1 MPRPPFDLLTRG
13 WIPVRVGDRRDSV
26 DLRALFH
33 RAHELTDV
41 EVPLPPAASA
51 FWRLLY
57 VLTSRVTGLADPDM
71 SFVEW
76 HARRREV
83 WAEWSKGFDP
93 AAVDAYF
100 DRYRDRFDLFDADR
114 PWLQDPRLA
123 EQCGKPSGLNKL
135 VLGRPAGQN
144 QVWFVHQTDGD
155 PEPIPAEE
163 AVWYLLAQLFYGP
176 SGRCTSRTVGGS
188 TEANTAAGPLRGTL
202 SFHPVGAS
210 VFESLLAGLSPPGEP
225 DDGGVDLCPWEA
237 DTLFDPLSNPVVPS
251 GAATLVGRAQHSVL
265 LRPAPDGQTVTDAW
279 ITWAWRRKGLSP
291 KDPHLIFQ
299 TSKEGTTYPRPAK
312 AERALFRDLDA
323 LLCHDAGDQ
332 GVHRPAIVDSL
343 QELGPEIVARLR
355 LRAFGFDQ
363 DGQTRDRQ
371 WFTATTP
378 PVLDLLEERRPEAAA
393 AISRWRRAAEAAGR
407 NLELALR
414 MAWSAVSSPGEYD
427 PRHPAGPW
435 AALGASRYW
444 PAAER
449 QFWQLVDAGDFD
461 AVGSPF
467 VRAAFD
473 AYEQVTDG
481 YASRP
486 RFAQAIASA
495 RGAIVA
501 SSSKKST
508 REKETA

>member
-1 MPRPPFDLLTRG
+1 MPPSFDLLTRT
-13 WIPVRVGDRRDSV
+13 WIPTRVNDRSELV
-26 DLRALFH
+26 SLRELFA
-33 RAHELTDV
+33 RAHEITDV
-41 EVPLPPAASA
+41 EISLPPAASA
-51 FWRLLY
+51 FWRVLY
-57 VLTSRVTGLADPDM
+57 VLTARVTGLDDPDL
-71 SFVEW
+71 SLDEW
-76 HARRREV
+76 NDRRGALWARGSE
-83 WAEWSKGFDP
+83 GFDP
-93 AAVDAYF
+93 AAAGAYF

-123 EQCGKPSGLNKL
+123 EQCGKSSGLNKL

-144 QVWFVHQTDGD
+144 QVWFVHQTNGD
-155 PEPIPAEE
+155 PEPIPSGE

-176 SGRCTSRTVGGS
+176 SGRCTSRTVCGM

-210 VFESLLAGLSPPGEP
+210 VFESLLAGLSHPGESD
-225 DDGGVDLCPWEA
+225 DDGVDVCPWEA
-237 DTLFDPLSNPVVPS
+237 DELFDPLANPVVPS

-265 LRPAPDGQTVTDAW
+265 LQPAPDGRSVTDAW
-279 ITWAWRRKGLSP
+279 ITWAWRSKSLSP
-291 KDPHLIFQ
+291 EDPHLIFQ
-299 TSKEGTTYPRPAK
+299 TSKEGNTYARPAK

-332 GVHRPAIVDSL
+332 GVHRPLIVDSI
-343 QELGPEIVARLR
+343 QELGDKTVARLR

-414 MAWSAVSSPGEYD
+414 MAWSAASSPGEFD
-427 PRHPAGPW
+427 PKHPDGPW
-435 AALGASRYW
+435 PALGASHYW
-444 PAAER
+444 PDVER
-449 QFWQLVDAGDFD
+449 RFWQLIDAGDFD
-461 AVGSPF
+461 VVGSPF
-467 VRAAFD
+467 VSAAFR
-473 AYEQVTDG
+473 AYERVTGG
-481 YASRP
+481 YESRP

-495 RGAIVA
+495 RSVVVTGRP
-501 SSSKKST
+501 KKSA
-508 REKETA
+508 RDKETA